1 VGRLHYGTSSW
12 SEKTWVGPFY
22 PRGTPPGSFLTHYA
36 RRYSTVEAD
45 VTYYRVPDARLV
57 EGWDRKTPDGF
68 ILSAKFP
75 RSIVHGGAGARPD
88 AEALLVLDRVGEDLE
103 EFLMNMGQLG
113 PKCGPLILQFPYFN
127 RQVFPGPEPFLDRL
141 DSFLAGLPAD
151 FRYGVEIRNRWW
163 VKPPLLDILRRHRT
177 ALVLVD
183 IAYMPHPAK
192 LAESLDLVTTDF
204 LYCRLIGDRKAV
216 EERADGFDKIVVDQT
231 QRLEG
236 WSALLQKMLDRVHE
250 IYVYANNHYAGYGPA
265 TIDTLQDMVTEQR
278 GKNHQV

>member
-1 VGRLHYGTSSW
+1 MGRLHYGTSSW

-22 PRGTPPGSFLTHYA
+22 PRGTPPGNFLTHYA
-36 RRYSTVEAD
+36 RSYSTVEAD
-45 VTYYRVPDARLV
+45 VTYYRVPDARMV

-75 RSIVHGGAGARPD
+75 RSIVHAGDGARPD
-88 AEALLVLDRVGEDLE
+88 SETLLVLDRVGEDLE

-127 RQVFPGPEPFLDRL
+127 RQVFPGPEPFLERL
-141 DSFLAGLPAD
+141 DSFLSELPAD

-163 VKPPLLDILRRHRT
+163 VKQPLLDILRRHRT
-177 ALVLVD
+177 TLVLVD

-216 EERADGFDKIVVDQT
+216 EKRADGFDKIVVDQT

-250 IYVYANNHYAGYGPA
+250 IYVYANNHYAGHGPA
-265 TIDTLQDMVTEQR
+265 TIDTLQDMI
-278 GKNHQV
+278 GSP